1 MHIINAIQGSQE
13 WHNIRAKR
21 FTASEAPAMMGAGK
35 YQTRDALLKQKATG
49 HSEEVSTSQQRI
61 FDKGHQAEASA
72 RPIAEDIIGQEL
84 FPTTIEDDD
93 QHFLASMDGLTML
106 GDIGWEHKLAN
117 ERLLAATTA
126 GELDDHY
133 KWQMDQQ
140 MLVSGADSILFMCSD
155 GTKETMA
162 FTWYERDAIRIAS
175 LIKGWE
181 QFEKDLADYVPT
193 ESKAEAVGTTPD
205 SLPTLRIELTGAVS
219 TTNLPEFKK
228 TALAIIDGIKTELVT
243 DQDFADADT
252 AVKFLNK
259 GEKQL
264 EDAKTRALEQTASID
279 ELFKTI
285 NELKDAMRTKRLAL
299 DKLVKVEKENRR
311 VAILGTAKQSLD
323 AHIGELEKAMEAQA
337 NCAVNMPAIAA
348 DFAGAM
354 KGKKTISSLESSAND
369 TLATAKIEANQ
380 VSEVMRSNIAVLKEQ
395 VDFGFLFNDY
405 QQLLI
410 KANDD
415 FQAIVKSRIA
425 EHKEAQ
431 AKKEA
436 ADRERIRQEEVVKLK
451 VEQDRK
457 DAEAARQK
465 AEQERQQAEATKA
478 AEPAEAE
485 SIVIGVDYA
494 QPGSHQTVQGAFTA
508 PAGKTYD
515 NTPNNDK
522 VFNVAVNAVASY
534 FDVTPA
540 EAVDLLDAIDF
551 SERKAS

>member
-21 FTASEAPAMMGAGK
+21 FTASEAPAMMGASK

-494 QPGSHQTVQGAFTA
+494 QPGSDQTVQGTFTA